1 VRDGGNPSGV
11 APVPSA
17 PADVSAFG
25 GEFKIES
32 GHTEWVNARIHQTG
46 FPTTFTPNTK
56 VPHVDGG
63 KLYDIDFNSM
73 REGRSATLPT
83 YAVITSR
90 SYHTGGVNVLLMDG
104 SVRMV
109 ADSVAIEAWR
119 GLGSRAGGEI
129 AIQFE

>member
-1 VRDGGNPSGV
+1 ML
-11 APVPSA
+11 
-17 PADVSAFG
+17 
-25 GEFKIES
+25 EFTKLDS
-32 GHTEWVNARIHQTG
+32 RPHSHRIQ
-46 FPTTFTPNTK
+46 K
-56 VPHVDGG
+56 S
-63 KLYDIDFNSM
+63 LMSM

-83 YAVITSR
+83 YAVITSH

-119 GLGSRAGGEI
+119 GLGSRAGDEI